1 MKKVFLPV
9 LLAAMF
15 SVAAVEPRPVKVVLF
30 PFREAEIAAKVDG
43 TVKEYKFRVGER
55 FKAGEVLV
63 LLDDTRYRIDC
74 ERAEAS
80 AQDAKIQAEFAD
92 ESYVSQKKL
101 FDENFQS
108 KIELKRRE
116 AESASANARKKIADA
131 NYLEAKLL
139 LGYCFLNVPFDGKIE
154 EVLCREHET
163 VRAGQPLFKVIDDGK
178 LLAVMN
184 VPVSA
189 PRTIGT
195 ELSFRFAGHPDVVK
209 GKVLEVSPR
218 ADHRSGTIEIK
229 ALIDNSDGKLT
240 AGLTGVLT
248 DGE

>member
-116 AESASANARKKIADA
+116 AESASANARKKI
-131 NYLEAKLL
+131 
-139 LGYCFLNVPFDGKIE
+139 VDGKIE

-209 GKVLEVSPR
+209 GKVFEVSPR